1 MRIILLFPILL
12 SLIANGQ
19 TKIFDLNKL
28 DSVNF
33 TNFISDKKVIV
44 VGEMHGTTE
53 VPLFVLSRPEIG
65 LHELTCKQDEKSE
78 KNRSRTG
85 SDNC

>member
-1 MRIILLFPILL
+1 MV
-12 SLIANGQ
+12 Q
-19 TKIFDLNKL
+19 CKL
-28 DSVNF
+28 DNDRFEKLNSAYEEKLRQYRLE
-33 TNFISDKKVIV
+33 DK
-44 VGEMHGTTE
+44 M
-53 VPLFVLSRPEIG
+53 SRPEIG